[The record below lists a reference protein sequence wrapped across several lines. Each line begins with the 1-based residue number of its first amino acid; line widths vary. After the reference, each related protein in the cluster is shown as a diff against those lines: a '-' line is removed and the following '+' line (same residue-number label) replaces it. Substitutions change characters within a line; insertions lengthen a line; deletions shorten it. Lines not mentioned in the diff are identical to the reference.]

1 MAISYQ
7 QIIDSLVEV
16 IIENEEG
23 DVFKNIVTKWTRDI
37 EATRCDEIQLVDYL
51 YKCIG

>member
-1 MAISYQ
+1 MSISYQ

-23 DVFKNIVTKWTRDI
+23 DVFNDLVTKWTRDI
-37 EATRCDEIQLVDYL
+37 EATRCDEIQLVGYL
-51 YKCIG
+51 YQCVG